1 MASLNVHGRG
11 KLGPRYFGP
20 YKIIEKIGD
29 VAYRLELPPAA
40 RLHNVFH
47 VGLLKPFHGSPPEAP
62 PALPPIQHGRA
73 CPRPAKVLKGRL
85 ARGQYEVL
93 VQWEDQEAAAAAWV
107 SLDDFRRLYP
117 DFQLEDE
124 LLLQGGRD
132 VMTGRVYQ
140 RRAKKKLAG
149 QTEKSG

>member
-20 YKIIEKIGD
+20 YKILEKIGD

-47 VGLLKPFHGSPPEAP
+47 VGLLKPFHGSPPETP
-62 PALPPIQHGRA
+62 PALPPVQHGRA

-124 LLLQGGRD
+124 LLLQGGE
-132 VMTGRVYQ
+132 M
-140 RRAKKKLAG
+140 L
-149 QTEKSG
+149 

>member
-20 YKIIEKIGD
+20 YKILEKIGD

-62 PALPPIQHGRA
+62 PGITASLEWPRLPSS
-73 CPRPAKVLKGRL
+73 
-85 ARGQYEVL
+85 GQGVEGPL
-93 VQWEDQEAAAAAWV
+93 SSW
-107 SLDDFRRLYP
+107 
-117 DFQLEDE
+117 
-124 LLLQGGRD
+124 
-132 VMTGRVYQ
+132 TI
-140 RRAKKKLAG
+140 
-149 QTEKSG
+149 